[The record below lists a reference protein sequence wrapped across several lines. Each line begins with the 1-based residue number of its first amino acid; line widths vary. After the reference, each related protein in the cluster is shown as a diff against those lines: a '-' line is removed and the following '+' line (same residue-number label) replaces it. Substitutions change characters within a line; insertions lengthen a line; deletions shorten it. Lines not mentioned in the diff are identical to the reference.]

1 MSLRGK
7 SFFYKL
13 PYKGGWIIYFGESFS
28 VSLDMGNNFWKI
40 AFYLWSEEIIAIG
53 YNLVSFLHNFME
65 DVSVLTKCNVLFN
78 NQYESKIIRVIQ
90 MKKKRIN
97 FLFIAVIYF
106 PLSIQM
112 NLLLLTLYNNCYV
125 ILTTYILD
133 SAQEPTYNL
142 SKNLL
147 LLPLILKL
155 IVYNMLNDS
164 NPCDYFKALNSQKEI
179 CFLKG

>member
-1 MSLRGK
+1 
-7 SFFYKL
+7 
-13 PYKGGWIIYFGESFS
+13 
-28 VSLDMGNNFWKI
+28 
-40 AFYLWSEEIIAIG
+40 
-53 YNLVSFLHNFME
+53 ME

-155 IVYNMLNDS
+155 IVYMLNDS